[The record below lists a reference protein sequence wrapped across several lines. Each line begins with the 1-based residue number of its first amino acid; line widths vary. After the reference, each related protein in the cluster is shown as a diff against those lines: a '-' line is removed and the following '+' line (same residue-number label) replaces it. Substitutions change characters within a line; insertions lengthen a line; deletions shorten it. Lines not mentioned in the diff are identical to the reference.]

1 MLSIVSLD
9 GVGDDAPEVPVLRT
23 VMPPERKKRNAGF
36 NRGGDRSI
44 IDDASGNV
52 AMATQADRVTRNSRI
67 MVQNEVGNGKV
78 CETHST
84 FELVTDFPIESNSN
98 HCS

>member
-1 MLSIVSLD
+1 MLSTVSLD

-23 VMPPERKKRNAGF
+23 VMPPELKKRNAGF

-52 AMATQADRVTRNSRI
+52 AMATQDDRNSRGI
-67 MVQNEVGNGKV
+67 MVRFISEKWEV
-78 CETHST
+78 
-84 FELVTDFPIESNSN
+84 
-98 HCS
+98 

>member
-23 VMPPERKKRNAGF
+23 VMPPELKKRNAGF

-52 AMATQADRVTRNSRI
+52 AMATQDDRNSRGI
-67 MVQNEVGNGKV
+67 MVRFISESGKLS
-78 CETHST
+78 E
-84 FELVTDFPIESNSN
+84 
-98 HCS
+98 

>member
-23 VMPPERKKRNAGF
+23 VMPPELKKRNAGF

-52 AMATQADRVTRNSRI
+52 AMATQDDRNSRGI
-67 MVQNEVGNGKV
+67 MVRFISEKWEV
-78 CETHST
+78 
-84 FELVTDFPIESNSN
+84 
-98 HCS
+98 

>member
-9 GVGDDAPEVPVLRT
+9 AVGDDAPDVPVLRT

-52 AMATQADRVTRNSRI
+52 AMATQADRVTRNNSRI
-67 MVQNEVGNGKV
+67 MVHLENQLIR
-78 CETHST
+78 THHR
-84 FELVTDFPIESNSN
+84 FPY
-98 HCS
+98 

>member
-23 VMPPERKKRNAGF
+23 VMPPELKKRNAGF

-52 AMATQADRVTRNSRI
+52 AMATQDDRNSRGI
-67 MVQNEVGNGKV
+67 MVRFISEMWEV
-78 CETHST
+78 
-84 FELVTDFPIESNSN
+84 
-98 HCS
+98 